1 MQTKLDEA
9 KAELLENAAR
19 VAENSPGW
27 KTGGL
32 GGGPREDETPAGSRG
47 AGSSAAEDVD
57 SPGRATL
64 LAYLQRYYLHTAPE
78 DLAGRDPVDVAGAAL
93 SHFRLA
99 GTRPQGTA
107 NVRVYTPTVEENG
120 WTCSHSV
127 VEVVTDDMPFL
138 VDSVTNELTRQGRGI
153 HAVIHPQVA
162 VRRDVTGRLV
172 AVLPEGAAGP
182 EERPHDALTESW
194 IHVEVDRE
202 SDRSD
207 LKQITTDLLR
217 VLSDVRETV
226 EDWEKMRDSA
236 LRIAE
241 ELPGEPTADDLR
253 DQEVEEA
260 RELLRWLA
268 ADHFTFLGYREYRLS
283 DGDSLAAVPGTG
295 LGVLRSD
302 PRHSEDENHPV
313 SPSFSRL
320 PADARAK
327 AREHKLLVI
336 TKANSRAT
344 VHRPGYLDYVGVK
357 KFDDKG
363 NVVGERRFLGL
374 FSSAAYT
381 ESVRR
386 VPVVRRKVA
395 EVLEGAG
402 FSPNSHDGRD
412 LLQILETYPR
422 DELFQTPVDELRSIV
437 TSVLYLQERRR
448 LRLYLRQDEYGRYY
462 SALVYL
468 PRDRYTT
475 GVRLRLVDILKE
487 ELGGT
492 SVDFTAWNT
501 ESILSRLHFVVRVP
515 RGTELA
521 KLTDADTDRIEGRLV
536 EAARSWADAFAE
548 ALNDECGEERAAE
561 LLRRYGTAIP
571 EGYKADH
578 SPRAAV
584 ADLVHLEAL
593 DKTEKD
599 FSLSLYEPVGA
610 GPGERRFKIYR
621 SGEQVSL
628 SAVLPVLQRLGV
640 EVVDEHPYEL
650 RCSDRT
656 HVWIYDFGLRL
667 PQGGSGSGDY
677 LTEDDRDR
685 FQEAFAAVWTGAAEN
700 DGFNALVLR
709 AGLDWRQAM
718 VLRAYAKYLRQS
730 GSTFSQDYMEDTLRT
745 NVHTTRLLVSLFE
758 ARMSPSRQRAGTEL
772 IDGLMEELDGALDQ
786 VASLDEDRILR
797 SFLTLIK
804 ATLRTNYFQSAG
816 EGSIGRG
823 QSAGEGSIG
832 RGQSAGEGSA
842 RVHGT
847 DKASARVHGT
857 GEASARVHGT
867 GEASARSHSTDK
879 ASARVHGTGE
889 ASARSHGTDKAS
901 ARSHSTGE
909 ASARRGQ
916 KAPGGEPHRY
926 VSMKFDPQA
935 IPDLPAPRPAY
946 EIWVYSPRVEG
957 VHLRFGKV
965 ARGGLRWSDRRED
978 FRTEILGLVKAQ
990 MVKNTVIV
998 PVGAKGGFVAK
1009 QLPDP
1014 AADRDAW
1021 LAEGIASYKVFISAL
1036 LDITDNMVAGEVV
1049 PPADVVR
1056 HDGDDTYLVVAA
1068 DKGTASFSD
1077 IANDVAVAYDFW
1089 LGDAFASGGSAGY
1102 DHKGMGITA
1111 RGAWESVKRHF
1122 RELGHDT
1129 QSEDFTVVGVGDM
1142 SGDVFGN
1149 GMLLSE
1155 HIRLVA
1161 AFDHRHIFLDPH
1173 PDAATSYAERRR
1185 LYDVPRS
1192 SWADYDKGLLSPGGG
1207 IHPRTAKSIPVNA
1220 HVREALG
1227 IEPGVTKLT
1236 PADLMKAILAAPV
1249 DLLWNGGIGT
1259 YVKASTESN
1268 ADVGDKAND
1277 AIRVNGE
1284 DLRAKV
1290 VGEGGNLGLT
1300 QLGRIEFARRG
1311 ADGEG
1316 GKVNTDAIDNSAGVD
1331 TSDHEVNIKI
1341 LLNGLVT
1348 EGDMTVKQR
1357 NKLLAAMTDEI
1368 GELVLR
1374 NNYAQNTA
1382 LGNAQAQAPSLLHAH
1397 QRFMR
1402 RLVRDGH
1409 LNRALEFLPP
1419 ERQIRE
1425 LLNSGRG
1432 LSQPELA
1439 VLLAYTKITVADE
1452 LIHTGLPDDPYLR
1465 KLLLAYFPQQLRE
1478 QFPERIGSHA
1488 LRREIITTVLVN
1500 DTVNTGGSTFL
1511 HRLREETGASV
1522 EEIVR
1527 AQTASREIFGLSAVW
1542 DAVEALD
1549 NRAPAAVQTR
1559 IRLHSRRL
1567 VERGTRWLLGNRP
1580 QPLEIAGT
1588 IEFFAAGVERV
1599 WAQLPTMLRG
1609 AELEWYQRILAE
1621 LTDAGVP
1628 EELALRVAGFS
1639 SAFPT
1644 LDIVAIADRTK
1655 QDPLSVAEVYY
1666 DLGDRLRISRLM
1678 DRIVELPRADRW
1690 QSMARASIREDLYAA
1705 HAGLT
1710 SDVLTVG
1717 NGNAT
1722 PEERFAAWERKNAAI
1737 LSRSRATLDEIQSSD
1752 AFDLANLSVAM
1763 RTMRGLLRTHS

>member
-9 KAELLENAAR
+9 KAELLERAAR
-19 VAENSPGW
+19 VAENSP
-27 KTGGL
+27 L
-32 GGGPREDETPAGSRG
+32 GGHLPTGSERG
-47 AGSSAAEDVD
+47 ERPDQGA
-57 SPGRATL
+57 L
-64 LAYLQRYYLHTAPE
+64 LTYLQRYYLHTAPE
-78 DLAGRDPVDVAGAAL
+78 DLADRDPVDVFGAAV
-93 SHFRLA
+93 SHYRLA
-99 GTRPQGTA
+99 ENRPQGTA
-107 NVRVYTPTVEENG
+107 NVRVHTPTVEENG

-138 VDSVTNELTRQGRGI
+138 VDSVTNELSRQGRGI
-153 HAVIHPQVA
+153 HVVIHPQVV
-162 VRRDVTGRLV
+162 VRRDLTGKLIE
-172 AVLPEGAAGP
+172 VLPSESNGKALA
-182 EERPHDALTESW
+182 HDALVESW

-202 SDRSD
+202 TDRAD
-207 LKQITTDLLR
+207 LKQMTTDLLR

-226 EDWEKMRDSA
+226 EDWEKMRDAA

-241 ELPGEPTADDLR
+241 ELPSEPTADDLR
-253 DQEVEEA
+253 DQEVDEA

-268 ADHFTFLGYREYRLS
+268 DDHFTFLGYREYELTEN
-283 DGDSLAAVPGTG
+283 DALAAVAGTG
-295 LGVLRSD
+295 LGILRSD
-302 PRHSEDENHPV
+302 PPHSEDESHPV

-327 AREHKLLVI
+327 AREHKLLVL
-336 TKANSRAT
+336 TKANSRST
-344 VHRPGYLDYVGVK
+344 VHRPSYLDYIGVK
-357 KFDDKG
+357 KFDAAG
-363 NVVGERRFLGL
+363 NVIGERRFLGL

-386 VPVVRRKVA
+386 VPVIRRKVQ

-402 FSPNSHDGRD
+402 FAPTSHDGRD

-422 DELFQTPVDELRSIV
+422 DELFQTPVDQLRSIV

-468 PRDRYTT
+468 PRDRFTT
-475 GVRLRLVDILKE
+475 DVRLRLTDILLE
-487 ELGGT
+487 ELNGRT
-492 SVDFTAWNT
+492 PVDFTALHT
-501 ESILSRLHFVVRVP
+501 ESVLSRLHFVIRVQP
-515 RGTELA
+515 GTELPD
-521 KLTDADTDRIEGRLV
+521 LTDADKDRIEARLV
-536 EAARSWADAFAE
+536 EAARSWADGFGE
-548 ALNDECGEERAAE
+548 ALNAECGEERAAE
-561 LLRRYGTAIP
+561 LLRRYGNAFP

-584 ADLVHLEAL
+584 ADLVHIDQL
-593 DKTEKD
+593 TRSGKD
-599 FSLSLYEPVGA
+599 FALSLYEPVGA

-621 SGEQVSL
+621 GGEQVSL
-628 SAVLPVLQRLGV
+628 SAVLPVLQRLGC
-640 EVVDEHPYEL
+640 EVVDERPYEL

-656 HVWIYDFGLRL
+656 TSWIYDFGLRL
-667 PQGGSGSGDY
+667 PHAEGNGDY
-677 LTEDDRDR
+677 LADDARER
-685 FQEAFAAVWTGAAEN
+685 FQDAFSAVWKGEAEN
-700 DGFNALVLR
+700 DGFNSLVLG
-709 AGLDWRQAM
+709 AGLSWRQAM
-718 VLRAYAKYLRQS
+718 VLRAYAKYLRQA

-745 NVHTTRLLVSLFE
+745 NVHTTRLLISLFE
-758 ARMSPSRQRAGTEL
+758 ARMSPARQRAGTEL
-772 IDGLMEELDGALDQ
+772 TDGLLEELDGALDQ

-797 SFLTLIK
+797 SFLTVIK
-804 ATLRTNYFQSAG
+804 ATLRTNYFQSASDG
-816 EGSIGRG
+816 NGMRG
-823 QSAGEGSIG
+823 QEAVGGA
-832 RGQSAGEGSA
+832 Q
-842 RVHGT
+842 HG
-847 DKASARVHGT
+847 
-857 GEASARVHGT
+857 
-867 GEASARSHSTDK
+867 
-879 ASARVHGTGE
+879 
-889 ASARSHGTDKAS
+889 
-901 ARSHSTGE
+901 
-909 ASARRGQ
+909 
-916 KAPGGEPHRY
+916 Y

-1014 AADRDAW
+1014 SVDRDAW
-1021 LAEGIASYKVFISAL
+1021 LAEGIACYKIFISAL
-1036 LDITDNMVAGEVV
+1036 LDITDNLVAGEVV

-1056 HDGDDTYLVVAA
+1056 HDEDDTYLVVAA

-1077 IANDVAVAYDFW
+1077 IANEVAVAYNFW

-1122 RELGHDT
+1122 RELGIDT
-1129 QSEDFTVVGVGDM
+1129 QTEDFTVVGVGDM

-1161 AFDHRHIFLDPH
+1161 AFDHRHIFIDPN

-1185 LYDVPRS
+1185 LFELPRS
-1192 SWADYDKGLLSPGGG
+1192 SWADYDKELLSQGGG
-1207 IHPRTAKSIPVNA
+1207 IHLRTAKSIPVNA
-1220 HVREALG
+1220 QLREALG
-1227 IEPGVTKLT
+1227 IEPGIVKMT
-1236 PADLMKAILAAPV
+1236 PAELMQTILKAPV

-1277 AIRVNGE
+1277 AIRVNGQ
-1284 DLRAKV
+1284 DLRVKV

-1300 QLGRIEFARRG
+1300 QLGRIEFDRN
-1311 ADGEG
+1311 G
-1316 GKVNTDAIDNSAGVD
+1316 GHINTDAIDNSAGVD

-1348 EGDMTVKQR
+1348 DGDMTVKQR
-1357 NKLLAAMTDEI
+1357 NKLLAEMTDEV
-1368 GELVLR
+1368 GKLVLR
-1374 NNYAQNTA
+1374 NNYAQNVA
-1382 LGNAQAQAPSLLHAH
+1382 LSNAVTQSPSLLHAH

-1402 RLVRDGH
+1402 RLGRDGN
-1409 LNRALEFLPP
+1409 LDRALEFLPND
-1419 ERQIRE
+1419 RQIRE
-1425 LLNSGRG
+1425 LLNAGKG
-1432 LSQPELA
+1432 LSQPELS
-1439 VLLAYTKITVADE
+1439 VLLAYTKITLADE
-1452 LIHTGLPDDPYLR
+1452 LIGTALPDDPYLR
-1465 KLLLAYFPQQLRE
+1465 RLLHAYFPKPLRE
-1478 QFPERIGSHA
+1478 KFGEAIDGHA
-1488 LRREIITTVLVN
+1488 LCREIVTTVLVN

-1527 AQTASREIFGLSAVW
+1527 AQTAAREIFELSVVW

-1549 NRAPAAVQTR
+1549 NVVPADVQTR

-1567 VERGTRWLLGNRP
+1567 VERGTRWLLGNRS
-1580 QPLEIAGT
+1580 QPLVLAET
-1588 IEFFAAGVERV
+1588 IDFFAERV
-1599 WAQLPTMLRG
+1599 EEVWAELPKMLRG
-1609 AELEWYQRILAE
+1609 ADLEWYQGILDE
-1621 LTDAGVP
+1621 LTEAGVP
-1628 EELALRVAGFS
+1628 ESLALRVAGFS

-1644 LDIVAIADRTK
+1644 LDIVAIADRTEK
-1655 QDPLSVAEVYY
+1655 EPMAVAEVYY
-1666 DLGDRLRISRLM
+1666 DLADRLRITQLM
-1678 DRIVELPRADRW
+1678 DRIIELPRADRW

-1705 HAGLT
+1705 HAALT
-1710 SDVLTVG
+1710 ADVLTVG
-1717 NGNAT
+1717 NGTST
-1722 PEERFAAWERKNAAI
+1722 PEERFKAWEQKSGA
-1737 LSRSRATLDEIQSSD
+1737 LLGRARTTLEEIQGSD

-1763 RTMRGLLRTHS
+1763 RTMRQLLRTHS

>member
-9 KAELLENAAR
+9 KAELLAGAAK
-19 VAENSPGW
+19 VAENGP
-27 KTGGL
+27 
-32 GGGPREDETPAGSRG
+32 GGGVGGPGGAPRART
-47 AGSSAAEDVD
+47 SAAGADE
-57 SPGRATL
+57 SARPGQDTV

-78 DLAGRDPVDVAGAAL
+78 DLSGRDPVDVFGAAA
-93 SHFRLA
+93 SHYRLA
-99 GTRPQGTA
+99 ENRPQGTA
-107 NVRVYTPTVEENG
+107 NVRVHTPTVEENG

-138 VDSVTNELTRQGRGI
+138 VDSVTNELSRQGRGI
-153 HAVIHPQVA
+153 HVVIHPQVT
-162 VRRDVTGRLV
+162 VRRDVAGKLIEVLSGGPGLPKSANGRKGGK
-172 AVLPEGAAGP
+172 GAKA
-182 EERPHDALTESW
+182 ELPHDALVESW
-194 IHVEVDRE
+194 IHVEIDRE
-202 SDRSD
+202 TDRAD
-207 LKQITTDLLR
+207 LQQITADLLR

-226 EDWEKMRDSA
+226 EDWGKMRDAA
-236 LRIAE
+236 LRIADD
-241 ELPGEPTADDLR
+241 LPGEPLDDLA
-253 DQEVEEA
+253 DEEVEEA

-268 ADHFTFLGYREYRLS
+268 ADHFTFLGYREYELKDS
-283 DGDSLAAVPGTG
+283 DALAAVPGTG
-295 LGVLRSD
+295 LGILRSD
-302 PRHSEDENHPV
+302 PHHSEDEAHPV
-313 SPSFSRL
+313 SPSFDRL

-327 AREHKLLVI
+327 AREHKLLVL

-344 VHRPGYLDYVGVK
+344 VHRPSYLDYVGVK
-357 KFDDKG
+357 KFDAKG

-386 VPVVRRKVA
+386 VPVIRRKVA
-395 EVLEGAG
+395 EVVEGAG
-402 FSPNSHDGRD
+402 FSYNSHDGRD

-422 DELFQTPVDELRSIV
+422 DELFQTPVDQLRSIV

-462 SALVYL
+462 SAIVYL

-475 GVRLRLVDILKE
+475 GVRLRLIDILKE
-487 ELGGT
+487 ELGGN

-515 RGTELA
+515 AGTELPH
-521 KLTDADTDRIEGRLV
+521 LTDADADRIEARLV
-536 EAARSWADAFAE
+536 EAARSWADGFQE
-548 ALNDECGEERAAE
+548 ALTAELGEERGAE
-561 LLRRYGTAIP
+561 LQRQYGHSFP

-584 ADLVHLEAL
+584 ADLVHLETL
-593 DKTEKD
+593 KQGEKD
-599 FSLSLYEPVGA
+599 FALSLYEPVGA

-621 SGEQVSL
+621 TGEQVSL
-628 SAVLPVLQRLGV
+628 SAVLPALQQLGV
-640 EVVDEHPYEL
+640 EVVDERPYEL
-650 RCSDRT
+650 RCADRT
-656 HVWIYDFGLRL
+656 HAWIYDFGLRMPL
-667 PQGGSGSGDY
+667 ANGNGGY
-677 LTEDDRDR
+677 LADDARAR
-685 FQEAFAAVWTGAAEN
+685 FQEAFAAVWRGEAEN
-700 DGFNALVLR
+700 DGFNALVLG
-709 AGLDWRQAM
+709 AGLNWRQAM
-718 VLRAYAKYLRQS
+718 VLRAYAKYLRQA
-730 GSTFSQDYMEDTLRT
+730 GSTFSQDYMESTLRN

-758 ARMSPSRQRAGTEL
+758 ARMSPGRQRAGTEL
-772 IDGLMEELDGALDQ
+772 TDGLLEELDGALDQ

-797 SFLTLIK
+797 SFLTVIK
-804 ATLRTNYFQSAG
+804 ATLRTNFFQHT
-816 EGSIGRG
+816 ED
-823 QSAGEGSIG
+823 
-832 RGQSAGEGSA
+832 
-842 RVHGT
+842 GT
-847 DKASARVHGT
+847 P
-857 GEASARVHGT
+857 
-867 GEASARSHSTDK
+867 HS
-879 ASARVHGTGE
+879 
-889 ASARSHGTDKAS
+889 
-901 ARSHSTGE
+901 
-909 ASARRGQ
+909 
-916 KAPGGEPHRY
+916 Y

-1014 AADRDAW
+1014 SVDRDAW
-1021 LAEGIASYKVFISAL
+1021 LAEGIAAYRTFISAL

-1056 HDGDDTYLVVAA
+1056 HDEDDTYLVVAA

-1077 IANDVAVAYDFW
+1077 IANEVAVAYGFW

-1129 QSEDFTVVGVGDM
+1129 QTEDFTVVGVGDM

-1161 AFDHRHIFLDPH
+1161 AFDHRHIFIDPN

-1185 LYDVPRS
+1185 LFDLPRS
-1192 SWADYDKGLLSPGGG
+1192 SWADYDTGLLSAGGG
-1207 IHPRTAKSIPVNA
+1207 IHPRSAKSIPLNS

-1227 IEPGVTKLT
+1227 IDPSVSKMT
-1236 PADLMKAILAAPV
+1236 PADLMQTILKAPV
-1249 DLLWNGGIGT
+1249 DLVWNGGIGT
-1259 YVKASTESN
+1259 YIKAVSESN

-1290 VGEGGNLGLT
+1290 VGEGGNLGAT
-1300 QLGRIEFARRG
+1300 QLGRIEFARS
-1311 ADGEG
+1311 G
-1316 GKVNTDAIDNSAGVD
+1316 GRINTDAIDNSAGVD

-1341 LLNGLVT
+1341 LLNGLVRD
-1348 EGDMTVKQR
+1348 GDMTVKQR
-1357 NKLLAAMTDEI
+1357 NKLLADMTDEV
-1368 GELVLR
+1368 GALVLR
-1374 NNYAQNTA
+1374 NNYAQNVA
-1382 LGNAQAQAPSLLHAH
+1382 LSNASAQAPSLLHAQ

-1402 RLVRDGH
+1402 RLERDGA
-1409 LNRALEFLPP
+1409 LDRALEFLPAD
-1419 ERQIRE
+1419 RHVRE
-1425 LLNSGRG
+1425 LLSNGKG

-1439 VLLAYTKITVADE
+1439 VLIAYTKITAADE
-1452 LIHTGLPDDPYLR
+1452 LISTVLPDDPHLQ
-1465 KLLLAYFPQQLRE
+1465 KLVHAYFPSELRE
-1478 QFPERIGSHA
+1478 RFPEAVDGHA

-1500 DTVNTGGSTFL
+1500 DTVNTAGSTFL
-1511 HRLREETGASV
+1511 HRLREETGASI

-1527 AQTASREIFGLSAVW
+1527 AQFAAREIFGLSRVW

-1549 NRAPAAVQTR
+1549 NKVAADVQTR

-1567 VERGTRWLLGNRP
+1567 VERGARWLLGNRP
-1580 QPLEIAGT
+1580 QPVAIAET
-1588 IEFFAAGVERV
+1588 IEGFRDGVARVWDELPKLLKGADLDWYHSILDELTAAGV
-1599 WAQLPTMLRG
+1599 P
-1609 AELEWYQRILAE
+1609 
-1621 LTDAGVP
+1621 D
-1628 EELALRVAGFS
+1628 ELAVRVAGFS
-1639 SAFPT
+1639 SAFPA
-1644 LDIVAIADRTK
+1644 LDIVAIADRTG
-1655 QDPLSVAEVYY
+1655 QDPLEVAEVYY
-1666 DLGDRLRISRLM
+1666 DLADRLRITQLM
-1678 DRIVELPRADRW
+1678 DRIIELPRADRW

-1705 HAGLT
+1705 HAALT
-1710 SDVLTVG
+1710 SDVLSVG
-1717 NGNAT
+1717 NGSST
-1722 PEERFAAWERKNAAI
+1722 PEERFLAWESKNAAI
-1737 LSRSRATLDEIQSSD
+1737 LSRSRSTLEEIQGSD

-1763 RTMRGLLRTHS
+1763 RTMRTLLRTHA

>member
-9 KAELLENAAR
+9 KAELLARAAR
-19 VAENSPGW
+19 VAENSPVGGHLP
-27 KTGGL
+27 TG
-32 GGGPREDETPAGSRG
+32 
-47 AGSSAAEDVD
+47 AEQGDRPD
-57 SPGRATL
+57 RATL
-64 LAYLQRYYLHTAPE
+64 LTYLQRYYLHTAPE
-78 DLAGRDPVDVAGAAL
+78 DLTDRDPVDVFGAAL
-93 SHFRLA
+93 SHYRLA
-99 GTRPQGTA
+99 ENRPQGTA
-107 NVRVYTPTVEENG
+107 NVRVHTPTVEENG

-138 VDSVTNELTRQGRGI
+138 VDSVTNELSRQGRGI
-153 HAVIHPQVA
+153 HVVIHPQVT
-162 VRRDVTGRLV
+162 VRRDVTGKLIE
-172 AVLPEGAAGP
+172 VLPAETNGKALQ
-182 EERPHDALTESW
+182 HDALVESW
-194 IHVEVDRE
+194 IHVEIDRE
-202 SDRSD
+202 TDRAD
-207 LKQITTDLLR
+207 LKQITADLLR
-217 VLSDVRETV
+217 VLSDVREAV
-226 EDWEKMRDSA
+226 EDWEKMRDAA
-236 LRIAE
+236 LRISE
-241 ELPGEPTADDLR
+241 ELPNEPTADDLR

-268 ADHFTFLGYREYRLS
+268 ADHFTFLGYREYELT
-283 DGDSLAAVPGTG
+283 DNDALAAVPGTG
-295 LGVLRSD
+295 LGILRSD
-302 PRHSEDENHPV
+302 PQHNTDESHPV

-320 PADARAK
+320 PADARKK
-327 AREHKLLVI
+327 AREHKLLVL
-336 TKANSRAT
+336 TKANSRST
-344 VHRPGYLDYVGVK
+344 VHRPSYLDYVGVK
-357 KFDDKG
+357 KFDAEG

-395 EVLEGAG
+395 EVLDGAG

-412 LLQILETYPR
+412 LMQILETYPR
-422 DELFQTPVDELRSIV
+422 DELFQTPADQLRSIV

-475 GVRLRLVDILKE
+475 GVRLRLIDILKE
-487 ELGGT
+487 ELGGS

-501 ESILSRLHFVVRVP
+501 ESILSRIHFVIRVP
-515 RGTELA
+515 PGTELPH
-521 KLTDADTDRIEGRLV
+521 LTDADTERIEARLV
-536 EAARSWADAFAE
+536 DAARSWADGFAE
-548 ALNDECGEERAAE
+548 ALNAECGEERAAE
-561 LLRRYGTAIP
+561 LLRRYGNAFP

-584 ADLVHLEAL
+584 ADLVHLEEL
-593 DKTEKD
+593 NRSDQD
-599 FSLSLYEPVGA
+599 FALSLYEPVGA
-610 GPGERRFKIYR
+610 APGERRFKIYR
-621 SGEQVSL
+621 TGEQVSL
-628 SAVLPVLQRLGV
+628 SAVLPVLTRLGV
-640 EVVDEHPYEL
+640 EVVDERPYEL
-650 RCSDRT
+650 RCSDRSAAW
-656 HVWIYDFGLRL
+656 VYDFGLRM
-667 PQGGSGSGDY
+667 PQATGNGDY
-677 LTEDDRDR
+677 LADDARER
-685 FQEAFAAVWTGAAEN
+685 FQNAFAAVWMGEAEN
-700 DGFNALVLR
+700 DGFNSLVLD
-709 AGLDWRQAM
+709 AGLSWRQAM
-718 VLRAYAKYLRQS
+718 VLRAYAKYLRQA

-758 ARMSPSRQRAGTEL
+758 ARMSPERQRGGTEL
-772 IDGLMEELDGALDQ
+772 TDALHEELDGALDQ

-797 SFLTLIK
+797 SFLTVIK
-804 ATLRTNYFQSAG
+804 ATLRTNFFQEAAG
-816 EGSIGRG
+816 GH
-823 QSAGEGSIG
+823 Q
-832 RGQSAGEGSA
+832 
-842 RVHGT
+842 
-847 DKASARVHGT
+847 
-857 GEASARVHGT
+857 
-867 GEASARSHSTDK
+867 HS
-879 ASARVHGTGE
+879 
-889 ASARSHGTDKAS
+889 
-901 ARSHSTGE
+901 
-909 ASARRGQ
+909 
-916 KAPGGEPHRY
+916 Y

-1014 AADRDAW
+1014 SVDRDAW
-1021 LAEGIASYKVFISAL
+1021 LAEGIECYKIFISAL

-1056 HDGDDTYLVVAA
+1056 HDEDDTYLVVAA

-1077 IANDVAVAYDFW
+1077 IANEVAVAYNFW

-1129 QSEDFTVVGVGDM
+1129 QTEEFTVVGVGDM

-1161 AFDHRHIFLDPH
+1161 AFDHRHIFIDPN
-1173 PDAATSYAERRR
+1173 PEAAPSYAERRR
-1185 LYDVPRS
+1185 LFELPRS
-1192 SWADYDKGLLSPGGG
+1192 SWADYNKDLLSAGGG

-1220 HVREALG
+1220 HMRAALG
-1227 IEPGVTKLT
+1227 IDSGVAKMT
-1236 PADLMKAILAAPV
+1236 PADLMKAILKAPV

-1259 YVKASTESN
+1259 YVKASSESN

-1284 DLRAKV
+1284 DLRVKV

-1300 QLGRIEFARRG
+1300 QLGRIEFDRI
-1311 ADGEG
+1311 G
-1316 GKVNTDAIDNSAGVD
+1316 GRINTDAIDNSAGVD

-1341 LLNGLVT
+1341 LLNGLVS
-1348 EGDMTVKQR
+1348 EGDLTVKQR
-1357 NKLLAAMTDEI
+1357 NKLLAEMTDEV
-1368 GELVLR
+1368 GALVLR
-1374 NNYAQNTA
+1374 NNYAQNVA
-1382 LGNAQAQAPSLLHAH
+1382 LSNAVAQSPSLLHAH

-1402 RLVRDGH
+1402 RLGRDGA
-1409 LNRALEFLPP
+1409 LDRALEFLPAD
-1419 ERQIRE
+1419 RQIRE
-1425 LLNSGRG
+1425 LLNAGKG

-1452 LIHTGLPDDPYLR
+1452 LIHTALPDDPYLR
-1465 KLLLAYFPQQLRE
+1465 RLLHAYFPKALRDR
-1478 QFPERIGSHA
+1478 FPEAVDGHA
-1488 LRREIITTVLVN
+1488 LRREIVTTVLVN

-1511 HRLREETGASV
+1511 HRLREETGASI

-1527 AQTASREIFGLSAVW
+1527 AQTAAREIFGLSAVW

-1549 NRAPAAVQTR
+1549 NKVAADVQTR

-1580 QPLEIAGT
+1580 QPLELAET
-1588 IEFFAAGVERV
+1588 IEFFADRVEQV
-1599 WAQLPTMLRG
+1599 WGELPKMLRG
-1609 AELEWYQRILAE
+1609 ADLDWYQGILDE
-1621 LTDAGVP
+1621 LSGEGVP

-1644 LDIVAIADRTK
+1644 LDIVQIADRTK
-1655 QDPLSVAEVYY
+1655 KEPMAVAEVYY
-1666 DLGDRLRISRLM
+1666 DLADRLQMTQLM
-1678 DRIVELPRADRW
+1678 DRIIELPRADRW

-1705 HAGLT
+1705 HAMLT
-1710 SDVLTVG
+1710 ADVLTVG
-1717 NGNAT
+1717 NGSST
-1722 PEERFAAWERKNAAI
+1722 PEERFTAWEQKNAAI
-1737 LSRSRATLDEIQSSD
+1737 LGRARSTLEEIQSSD
-1752 AFDLANLSVAM
+1752 TFDLANLSVAM
-1763 RTMRGLLRTHS
+1763 RTMRQLLRVHR